1 MVDWLAAAL
10 KISHAP
16 VRKYIDEIKSVW
28 ITRRIPSKP
37 IQMEFIAA
45 FLHTVA
51 NLQLIFERYT

>member
-28 ITRRIPSKP
+28 ITQRIPNKP
-37 IQMEFIAA
+37 IQMEFIAV
-45 FLHTVA
+45 FFTYG
-51 NLQLIFERYT
+51 R